1 MGPHRWGRCGYPRVM
16 GRLSRRVVAAFALG
30 MAAAAMLAATAT
42 AATAVAASDGSAAA
56 VPANSADLAQVA
68 AAIPTPSCAEG
79 PTREG
84 EVIVGTDCA
93 DRIVVPP
100 SVSYVD
106 AGPGDDTIVGSLTT
120 AASASACQEGV
131 ACHLEVGSQT
141 FEGGAGDDIV
151 YGDRG
156 NDILRGNAGDDRLY
170 GGIGDD
176 RLEGGPGNDWL
187 SGGFGADTI
196 DGGEGNDYVRG
207 DGTIDHI
214 FDTGG
219 GYDTLSFASGVTPGF
234 GAGVAAGVN
243 EFPSGKEG
251 ERGVYLNLAAG
262 GENANEG
269 IASSGGG
276 VDEVEPG
283 VFERIIGTP
292 FSDYIVGSGAG
303 EEIIGGGGAD
313 VIKGGGGADV
323 LRGGADGDFLQAG
336 PGSVMYGESG
346 GPGGGE
352 PAKDQVDY
360 CTGGGQEIG
369 CGSNTAEVVPR
380 PTGTVSVGEVAAGS
394 GSTDVYLVG
403 SNGADV
409 VHATDTGATVEFTLT
424 GGALFNLTEG
434 DGGGCSATAA
444 HATCP
449 LAAPVTPNVPSLD
462 AVVIAGMGGADTI
475 EATGFPEGVS
485 VVALG
490 GAGADTV
497 ETGPSEDVLVDDP
510 PENPSVDHL
519 RAGAGDD
526 ALLHNGG
533 ADTLDGGEG
542 SDLFLS
548 VSICDGE
555 TISGGAAL
563 ADDRD
568 NASWARLGSIGVD
581 ARLDLDEVGEVGAG
595 EAPVCSGGR
604 PLDRLEGIEDLEGSE
619 GSDVLYGDEG
629 VNQLLGHR
637 GEDTYR
643 ALGGD
648 DSIFANSGTRDRV
661 IDCGE
666 GNDSAVIDL
675 AAVGDPAPIGCES
688 VREGGAN
695 EFQTEIELPL
705 PAPPAPAPAPAPV
718 TTAPPPTAKPKAP
731 KPDRTPPRTKVLRR
745 PAKMLRV
752 APRHRATVVFRFA
765 ASERSTFECK
775 LDGHP
780 YRHCRSP
787 LRTHLAAGAHTL
799 RVFAIDA
806 AGNRDRTP
814 ALVRLRV
821 VTRHRP
827 GR

>member
-1 MGPHRWGRCGYPRVM
+1 M
-16 GRLSRRVVAAFALG
+16 GRLWTRVVAALALG
-30 MAAAAMLAATAT
+30 LAALAMLAT
-42 AATAVAASDGSAAA
+42 AATAAEPGSAEAA
-56 VPANSADLAQVA
+56 DAAEVA

-84 EVIVGTDCA
+84 DVIVGTDCA

-100 SVSYVD
+100 TVSYVD
-106 AGPGDDTIVGSLTT
+106 GGPGDDTIVGSLTT
-120 AASASACQEGV
+120 AASPSSCQEGV
-131 ACHLEVGSQT
+131 ECHLEVGSQT
-141 FEGGAGDDIV
+141 FEGGAGDDII

-219 GYDTLSFASGVTPGF
+219 GFDTLSFASGVTPGF
-234 GAGVAAGVN
+234 GAGIGTGVS
-243 EFPSGKEG
+243 EFPTGKEG
-251 ERGVYLNLAAG
+251 ERGVYLNLGAG
-262 GENANEG
+262 GENANDG
-269 IASSGGG
+269 VASSGGG

-292 FSDYIVGSGAG
+292 FSDYIVGTGAS

-323 LRGGADGDFLQAG
+323 LRGGADGDFLEDG

-346 GPGGGE
+346 GPGGTE
-352 PAKDQVDY
+352 PAKDKVDY
-360 CTGGGQEIG
+360 CTGGGQAVG
-369 CGSNTAEVVPR
+369 CGSGTAKVVPR
-380 PTGTVSVGEVAAGS
+380 PTGTVSVGEVEAGS
-394 GSTDVYLVG
+394 GSTDVYLIG
-403 SNGADV
+403 SDGADV
-409 VHATDTGATVEFTLT
+409 IHAVDTGAAVEFTLT
-424 GGALFNLTEG
+424 GGAPFNLAEA
-434 DGGGCSATAA
+434 DSGGCSATAT
-444 HATCP
+444 HASCP
-449 LAAPVTPNVPSLD
+449 LVAPATPNVPSLD
-462 AVVIAGMGGADTI
+462 AVVIAGMAGADTI
-475 EATGFPEGVS
+475 EATEFPEGVS
-485 VVALG
+485 VIGLG

-510 PENPSVDHL
+510 PENPSVDQL
-519 RAGAGDD
+519 SAGPGDD

-555 TISGGAAL
+555 TIDGGAAL
-563 ADDRD
+563 ANDRD

-581 ARLDLDEVGEVGAG
+581 ARLDLGEVGEVGPG

-604 PLDRLEGIEDLEGSE
+604 PLDHLEGIEDLEGSE

-648 DSIFANSGTRDRV
+648 DSIFANSGTRDKV

-675 AAVGDPAPIGCES
+675 AAIGDPAPIGCES

-695 EFQTEIELPL
+695 EFLAEIELPL
-705 PAPPAPAPAPAPV
+705 PAPPAPVVPPV
-718 TTAPPPTAKPKAP
+718 TTPPPTPKPTVP
-731 KPDRTPPRTKVLRR
+731 KPDRTPPQTKLLRKPPR
-745 PAKMLRV
+745 LVRV
-752 APRHRATVVFRFA
+752 APGQRATVVFGFA

-775 LDGHP
+775 VDGHP
-780 YRHCRSP
+780 YRRCRSP
-787 LRTHLAAGAHTL
+787 LRVKLGVGPHTL
-799 RVFAIDA
+799 RVFATDA
-806 AGNRDRTP
+806 AGNRDRSP
-814 ALVRLRV
+814 ALVHFRV
-821 VTRHRP
+821 VARGHRA